1 MSTFRYNQRGRTR
14 QPKNLALHHHKGTVG
29 QPITFA
35 HFKSSGSATIV
46 ANAAHLDNNL
56 TSSVSGRNG
65 YNTENQMYLHLCLSQ
80 STAASRNVTL
90 YGYNRQF
97 GTWGKL
103 KFRSSSVSGSAN
115 SFMESYVDLTVS
127 SESEAVIYLTVP
139 VEGVDRVGFVSGTTT
154 GLTLYVAGST
164 L

>member
-1 MSTFRYNQRGRTR
+1 MSVYRYSQRGRTR
-14 QPKNLALHHHKGTVG
+14 QPKNLALNYHEGTSG
-29 QPITFA
+29 QPITYA
-35 HFKSSGSATIV
+35 HFKDSGSASIV
-46 ANAAHLDNNL
+46 ADADLLDEHL

-80 STAASRNVTL
+80 STAAARSVTL

-97 GTWGKL
+97 GAWGKL
-103 KFRSSSVSGSAN
+103 KFRSPSVSGSAN
-115 SFMESYVDLTVS
+115 SFMESYVDLTVT
-127 SESEAVIYLTVP
+127 SEASTTTYLTVP
-139 VEGVDRVGFVSGTTT
+139 VEGVDRVGFVSTTTT